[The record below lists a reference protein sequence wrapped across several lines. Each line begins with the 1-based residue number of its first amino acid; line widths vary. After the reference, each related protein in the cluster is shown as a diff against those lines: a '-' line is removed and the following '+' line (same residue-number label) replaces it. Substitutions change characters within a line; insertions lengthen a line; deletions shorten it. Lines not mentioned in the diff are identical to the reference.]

1 MKSGSAFLLLAILS
15 SAACSGPYSEK
26 SVAAVETPPLPV
38 KVIRTA
44 HEAIPEIITVTGE
57 LLAEEQATIGVR
69 VPGRVTRLHVD
80 LGSVVNAG
88 DVLAEI
94 DKEDYAFRVS
104 QAEALVNQTRA
115 RLGILDSQT
124 DDVTPENTAIVRRAA
139 ADLKEAAFIY
149 QTTEKLAEEGIVSK
163 IDFERA
169 GVRRQA
175 SEAAYQEA
183 LEEVMQLRAQLSER
197 RAQLSLARQNL
208 EDCVIRAP
216 FAGAITQ
223 RIASIGEYLP
233 VNAPVATLV
242 RQHPLR
248 LRLEVPERAAGK
260 VRIGQRVDV
269 RLEGAGS
276 GHSGVIARISP
287 AINNQARSMMAEGD
301 VANDDGKLKPGT
313 FAEAVIT
320 VDPDATGLAVPR
332 DTVLSFAGI
341 ERVFVVSGGQL
352 EDRVIKTGRI
362 LAEDRVEVLEGLQPG
377 LDIVRDVS
385 DRLAVGQQVSVQ

>member
-1 MKSGSAFLLLAILS
+1 MKSGSTFFLIAILS

-26 SVAAVETPPLPV
+26 SIAAVEIPPLPV

-44 HEAIPEIITVTGE
+44 RVGIPELITATGE

-69 VPGRVTRLHVD
+69 VPGRVTRFFVD
-80 LGSVVNAG
+80 LGSLVDGGGA
-88 DVLAEI
+88 LAEI
-94 DKEDYAFRVS
+94 EKEDYAFRVS

-115 RLGILDSQT
+115 RLGILDSSS

-139 ADLKEAAFIY
+139 ADLKEANFIF
-149 QTTEKLAEEGIVSK
+149 QTTQKLAEEGIVSK

-197 RAQLSLARQNL
+197 RAQVSLARQNL
-208 EDCVIRAP
+208 QDCVIRAP
-216 FAGAITQ
+216 FTGAITH

-233 VNAPVATLV
+233 VNAPVATIV

-248 LRLEVPERAAGK
+248 LRLEVPERVAGK
-260 VRIGQRVDV
+260 VRVGQRVDV
-269 RLEGAGS
+269 RLEGAGPP
-276 GHSGVIARISP
+276 HSGLIARLSP

-301 VANDDGKLKPGT
+301 IANEDGKLRPGT

-320 VDPDATGLAVPR
+320 VDANAMGLAVPR

-341 ERVFVVSGGQL
+341 ERVFVVTGGQL
-352 EDRVIKTGRI
+352 EDRVVKTGRI
-362 LAEDRVEVLEGLQPG
+362 LADDRVEILEGLEAG
-377 LDIVRDVS
+377 VDIVRDVS
-385 DRLAVGQQVSVQ
+385 DRLAVGQRVSVQ